1 MLWPG
6 CVTCH
11 LSTVGSDCS
20 KVNPFEICLGEGIP
34 EMSESDQGTSGNSWK
49 TPLLHRLGKLQPR
62 EDQIFLVLSLVI
74 GALTGLAV
82 VAFILLTE
90 RTGMRLYP
98 VGGAR
103 WRRLLFPI
111 VGSLSVGY
119 LLFRYFP
126 DARGSGVP
134 QTKAALYAREG
145 RITLRT
151 VLGKFFCTSATL
163 ASGIP
168 LGREGPS
175 VQVGAGIA
183 SVLGRLLGLR
193 PEKVKALL
201 PIGAAA
207 AIAAAFNTP
216 LAAVLFALEEIV
228 GDLHAPVLG
237 SVVLASATSWGVLR
251 LLLGNSPLFK
261 VPQYQLVHP
270 GEFAIYA
277 VLGVAGGLVSVAFT
291 QLLLVMRGCF
301 LRFPQKTVWFQ
312 PVAGGILVGCL
323 GWFVPQVLGVGYG
336 YVGSAL
342 NGNMAVKL
350 MALLL
355 VLKLVTV
362 TTSYASGNAGG
373 IFGPAL
379 FIGAMLGG
387 CVGTLAHHLFP
398 AYTATPGAYA
408 LVGMGAAF
416 AGIVRAPMTSV
427 VMIFEM
433 TQDYAV
439 IVPLM
444 IANLVSLFIAS
455 RLQKQ
460 PIYEALAI
468 QDGIHLPSAESRQRH
483 TSRQIIRIVR
493 PATEY
498 LPAETTVREAL
509 ERVHSSEFRSWLV
522 IDRRGVVGVLNLSK
536 LERELMESADKKL
549 ADLVDGFT
557 FPHAHSDQGLDLA
570 LDRMGANQIEILPV
584 VSRANIHK
592 LEGIVTL
599 RDVLDSYGVSRP
611 AKA

>member
-1 MLWPG
+1 ML
-6 CVTCH
+6 
-11 LSTVGSDCS
+11 LVGH
-20 KVNPFEICLGEGIP
+20 FP
-34 EMSESDQGTSGNSWK
+34 EMRESGQTTSGSWWR
-49 TPLLHRLGKLQPR
+49 TPRLHLVAKLQQR
-62 EDQIFLVLSLVI
+62 EDQVFLVLALVI

-90 RTGMRLYP
+90 RAGIRLYP
-98 VGGAR
+98 VGSAR
-103 WRRLLFPI
+103 WRRLLFP
-111 VGSLSVGY
+111 VAGSLGIGY

-126 DARGSGVP
+126 YARGSGVP
-134 QTKAALYAREG
+134 QTKAALFAREG

-183 SVLGRLLGLR
+183 SVLGRFLGLR

-201 PIGAAA
+201 PVGAAA

-237 SVVLASATSWGVLR
+237 SVVLASATSWVVLR
-251 LLLGNSPLFK
+251 LLLGNNPLFK

-270 GEFAIYA
+270 LEFAVYA
-277 VLGVAGGLVSVAFT
+277 VLGVAGGLVSVTFT
-291 QLLLVMRGCF
+291 KLLLDMRERF
-301 LRFPQKTVWFQ
+301 LRLPQKTVWFQ
-312 PVAGGILVGCL
+312 PVAGGLLVGLL
-323 GWFVPQVLGVGYG
+323 GLFVPQVLGVGYG
-336 YVGSAL
+336 YVGDVL
-342 NGNMAVKL
+342 NGR
-350 MALLL
+350 MALSLMVLL
-355 VLKLVTV
+355 VVLKLLAV

-387 CVGTLAHHLFP
+387 TVGTVAHRLLP
-398 AYTATPGAYA
+398 AYTATAGAYA
-408 LVGMGAAF
+408 LVGMGAVF

-444 IANLVSLFIAS
+444 IANLVSLFISS
-455 RLQKQ
+455 RLQRQ
-460 PIYEALAI
+460 PIYEALAV
-468 QDGIHLPSAESRQRH
+468 QDGIHLPTAETLHRHGQRLV
-483 TSRQIIRIVR
+483 TRIMHA
-493 PATEY
+493 ATEL
-498 LPAETTVREAL
+498 LPAELTVGEAM
-509 ERVHSSEFRSWLV
+509 ERVRASELRTWLV
-522 IDRRGVVGVLNLSK
+522 TDRRGVVGVINLPTIEHEVAEDAGKQLGEIVSG
-536 LERELMESADKKL
+536 
-549 ADLVDGFT
+549 LV
-557 FPHAHSDQGLDLA
+557 FPHVHPDQGLDLA
-570 LDRMGANQIEILPV
+570 LERMGANQIEVLPV
-584 VSRANIHK
+584 VSRADMHK

-599 RDVLDSYGVSRP
+599 RDVLDSYGVNPPARP
-611 AKA
+611 

>member
-1 MLWPG
+1 
-6 CVTCH
+6 
-11 LSTVGSDCS
+11 
-20 KVNPFEICLGEGIP
+20 
-34 EMSESDQGTSGNSWK
+34 MSENIQRTSRTWWK
-49 TPLLHRLGKLQPR
+49 TQLLHRLGQLQQR
-62 EDQIFLVLSLVI
+62 EDQVFLVLALVI

-98 VGGAR
+98 PGGAR

-111 VGSLSVGY
+111 VGSLGIGY

-134 QTKAALYAREG
+134 QTKAALFAREG

-163 ASGIP
+163 ACGIP

-193 PEKVKALL
+193 SEQVKKLI
-201 PIGAAA
+201 PVGAAA

-216 LAAVLFALEEIV
+216 LAAVLFSLEEIM
-228 GDLHAPVLG
+228 GDLHAPVMG
-237 SVVLASATSWGVLR
+237 AVVLASATAWMVLR
-251 LLLGNSPLFK
+251 VFLGDHPLFK

-270 GEFAIYA
+270 TEFAVYA
-277 VLGVAGGLVSVAFT
+277 VLGVAGGVVSAAFAK
-291 QLLLVMRGCF
+291 LLLGMRARF
-301 LRFPQKTVWFQ
+301 LQFPQKTVWFQ
-312 PVAGGILVGCL
+312 PLAGGLLVGL
-323 GWFVPQVLGVGYG
+323 TGWFVPQVLGVGYG
-336 YVGSAL
+336 FVGDAL
-342 NGNMAVKL
+342 NGKMAFNL
-350 MALLL
+350 MLLL
-355 VLKLVTV
+355 VVLKLLTV

-387 CVGTLAHHLFP
+387 TVGTVAHHLFP

-408 LVGMGAAF
+408 LVGMGAVF

-427 VMIFEM
+427 LMIFEM

-455 RLQKQ
+455 RLQHE
-460 PIYEALAI
+460 PIYEALAV
-468 QDGIHLPSAESRQRH
+468 QDGIHLPTAKTRHRSGQRQVARIMQSASQL
-483 TSRQIIRIVR
+483 
-493 PATEY
+493 
-498 LPAETTVREAL
+498 LPAEITVREAL
-509 ERVHSSEFRSWLV
+509 ERFRSSKFRTWLV
-522 IDRRGVVGVLNLSK
+522 TDRRGVIGVINLPT
-536 LERELMESADKKL
+536 LERELAEGADKTL
-549 ADLVDGFT
+549 GELVDALA
-557 FPHAHSDQGLDLA
+557 FPHVHPDQGLDLA
-570 LDRMGANQIEILPV
+570 LERMGGNQIEILPV
-584 VSRANIHK
+584 VSRADVHK
-592 LEGIVTL
+592 LEGILTL
-599 RDVLDSYGVSRP
+599 RDVLDSYGVSPPDRT
-611 AKA
+611 